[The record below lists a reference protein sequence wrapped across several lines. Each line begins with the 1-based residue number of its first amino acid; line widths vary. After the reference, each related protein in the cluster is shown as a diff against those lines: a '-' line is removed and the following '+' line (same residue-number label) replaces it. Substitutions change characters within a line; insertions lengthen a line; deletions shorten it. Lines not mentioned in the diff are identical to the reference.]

1 MLLGGREDKK
11 KANNASSRLKASRD
25 SMSYIQWPQILTQ
38 ILGWGEKICK
48 RRRKI
53 VGRNVLSPLAAIVLP
68 VR

>member
-1 MLLGGREDKK
+1 MWDFFIICKKKLKRGDLKKIMLLGGREDKK

-48 RRRKI
+48 R
-53 VGRNVLSPLAAIVLP
+53 
-68 VR
+68 